1 MSLKIL
7 VVDDS
12 RVVHAVIA
20 KTLEM
25 AEIPIETI
33 HDAMNGRE
41 ALEILRSHPIDL
53 VFSDIHMPI
62 MDGVEMI
69 ENMWADDRLKKI
81 PVVVISSEGSQT
93 RVKELVNF
101 GVKSYIRKP
110 FTPEMIREVVDKVM
124 GV

>member
-1 MSLKIL
+1 MSLSIL

-25 AEIPIETI
+25 AEIPVKKIF
-33 HDAMNGRE
+33 DAMNGKE
-41 ALEILRSHPIDL
+41 ALDILRSNPIDL

-69 ENMWADDRLKKI
+69 ENMWADDQLKKI
-81 PVVVISSEGSQT
+81 PVVVVSSEGSQT

-124 GV
+124 GE